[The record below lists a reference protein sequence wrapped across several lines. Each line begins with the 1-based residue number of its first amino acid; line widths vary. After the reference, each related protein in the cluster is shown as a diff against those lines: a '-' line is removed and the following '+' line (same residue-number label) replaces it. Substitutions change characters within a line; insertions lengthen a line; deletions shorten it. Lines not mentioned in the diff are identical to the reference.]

1 MPALKH
7 PDGGFSLPV
16 APGETLLTALR
27 GAGLEVNAACGG
39 RGTCGKCKVR
49 VTSGTVNPVS
59 EAERRFLSEGEL
71 AGGVRLA
78 CLVRPEGEAG
88 VRLLGAEEKGHPIL
102 TDGFVP
108 DFVFDPVLRRETVLL
123 EPASLEAPLSL
134 DERLARAAGLEEVP
148 LAVLRRL
155 PFEGTRLS
163 LLTHDGEFLTAE
175 PEGDRGTEGVF
186 AAAVDIGTTTVVVS
200 LIDMETGRELGSASA
215 VNPQK
220 EHGQDVLTRITWV
233 QEAGMEAVERMQ
245 REIVLEL
252 EGLLLSLCEAHSV
265 SPLRVFQLNVG
276 ANATMT
282 HLLLG
287 VDPRSIGLSPYAP
300 QLRHRRY
307 ERASDLGFTR
317 IHPDARVLCLPQIS
331 SFVGGD
337 IVAGIVTADLTEA
350 QDNVLF
356 IDIGT
361 NGEMVLSRKGEI
373 FAASCAAGPALE
385 GMNISCGTRAQEGAV
400 EEAALRDGR
409 LSLSVIGKNT
419 KKPLGLCGSGIL
431 AVVREF
437 LAAGLI
443 TKRGN
448 IAKPEEVSPE
458 LRRFIG
464 ESEGK
469 RTLVLGEDAPS
480 LALTQRDVRQIQLAK
495 GAILSGA
502 LCLIAAAGLTP
513 EAVDRVVIAGQF
525 GRHLAPESLVGAGLI
540 PASLGDRIRYI
551 GNSSRTGAY
560 LSLVSRE
567 HHRRMTR
574 DIRGVRYIEL
584 SVLPGYE
591 RIFAEALLFD
601 KQVATSLGS

>member
-1 MPALKH
+1 MHDLRVRV
-7 PDGGFSLPV
+7 PDQGLSIPLEAG
-16 APGETLLTALR
+16 ADLLTALR
-27 GAGLEVNAACGG
+27 SAGLPINAACDG
-39 RGTCGKCKVR
+39 RGTCGKCRVR
-49 VTSGTVNPVS
+49 VLGGEAGPVS
-59 EAERRFLSEGEL
+59 EGERRFLSEKDL
-71 AGGVRLA
+71 ADGVRLA
-78 CLVRPEGEAG
+78 CFVRPESDLD
-88 VRLLGAEEKGHPIL
+88 VRLFDAQEKGHPIL

-108 DFVFDPVLRRETVLL
+108 DFVFDPPLRRESVVL

-134 DERLARAAGLEEVP
+134 DERLAGATGLEEVP
-148 LAVLRRL
+148 LSVLRRL
-155 PFEGTRLS
+155 PSEGTRFS
-163 LLTHDGEFLTAE
+163 VLTHDGEFLTAE
-175 PEGDRGTEGVF
+175 PEGKEAEEGVF

-200 LIDMETGRELGSASA
+200 LIDMGTGRELGSASD

-233 QEAGMEAVERMQ
+233 QEAGMEAVLQMQ
-245 REIVLEL
+245 REIVLKL
-252 EGLLLSLCEAHSV
+252 EELLLSICGEHAV
-265 SPLRVFQLNVG
+265 PPRRVFQLSVG

-300 QLRHRRY
+300 QLRRVRY

-350 QDNVLF
+350 KDNVLF

-361 NGEMVLSRKGEI
+361 NGEMVLSRRGEL

-385 GMNISCGTRAQEGAV
+385 GMNIGCGMRAQEGAI
-400 EEAALRDGR
+400 EEAALKDGR
-409 LSLSVIGKNT
+409 LSLTAIGGRE
-419 KKPLGLCGSGIL
+419 PIGLCGSGIL

-443 TKRGN
+443 TSRGN
-448 IAKPEEVSPE
+448 IVRAGEAPPE
-458 LRRFIG
+458 LRHLVG

-469 RTLVLGEDAPS
+469 RSLVLREGDPP
-480 LALTQRDVRQIQLAK
+480 LVLTQKDVRQIQLAK

-502 LCLIAAAGLTP
+502 LCLIEAAGLTP
-513 EAVDRVVIAGQF
+513 DAVDRVVIAGQF
-525 GRHLAPESLVGAGLI
+525 GKHLAPESLIGAGLL
-540 PASLGDRIRYI
+540 PASFGDRIHYI

-591 RIFAEALLFD
+591 RTFAEALLFR
-601 KQVATSLGS
+601 

>member
-1 MPALKH
+1 MKLTLKESSKQ
-7 PDGGFSLPV
+7 DLSLSV
-16 APGETLLTALR
+16 VPGETLLTALR
-27 GAGLEVNAACGG
+27 SAGLSINAACGG
-39 RGTCGKCKVR
+39 RGTCGKCRVR
-49 VTSGTVNPVS
+49 VLGGGAGPVS
-59 EAERRFLSEGEL
+59 EGERRFLSEKDL
-71 AGGVRLA
+71 ADGVRLA
-78 CLVRPEGEAG
+78 CFVRPEADLEVQLFDAQ
-88 VRLLGAEEKGHPIL
+88 EKGHPIL

-108 DFVFDPVLRRETVLL
+108 DFVFDPPLRRESVVL

-134 DERLARAAGLEEVP
+134 DERLAGAAGLEEVP
-148 LAVLRRL
+148 LSVLRRL
-155 PFEGTRLS
+155 PSEETRFS
-163 LLTHDGEFLTAE
+163 VLTHDGEFLTAE
-175 PEGDRGTEGVF
+175 PEGKDGEEGVF

-200 LIDMETGRELGSASA
+200 LIDMGTGRELGSASD

-233 QEAGMEAVERMQ
+233 QEAGMEAVLQMQ
-245 REIVLEL
+245 REIVLKL
-252 EGLLLSLCEAHSV
+252 EELLLSICGEHAV
-265 SPLRVFQLNVG
+265 PPRRVFQLGVG

-300 QLRHRRY
+300 QLRRVRY

-350 QDNVLF
+350 KDNVLF

-361 NGEMVLSRKGEI
+361 NGEMVLSRKGEL

-385 GMNISCGTRAQEGAV
+385 GMNISCGMRAQEGAI
-400 EEAALRDGR
+400 EEAALEEGR
-409 LSLSVIGKNT
+409 LSLTAIGGRE
-419 KKPLGLCGSGIL
+419 PIGLCGSGIL

-443 TKRGN
+443 TSRGN
-448 IAKPEEVSPE
+448 IARAEEAPPE
-458 LRRFIG
+458 LRHLIG
-464 ESEGK
+464 ASEGK
-469 RTLVLGEDAPS
+469 RSLVLREGDTP
-480 LALTQRDVRQIQLAK
+480 LVLTQKDVRQIQLAK

-502 LCLIAAAGLTP
+502 LCLIEAAGLTP
-513 EAVDRVVIAGQF
+513 DAVDRVVIAGQF
-525 GRHLAPESLVGAGLI
+525 GKHLAPESLVGAGLL
-540 PASLGDRIRYI
+540 PASFGDRIHYI

-591 RIFAEALLFD
+591 RTFAEALLFR
-601 KQVATSLGS
+601 

>member
-1 MPALKH
+1 MHRVKV
-7 PDGGFSLPV
+7 PDRGLSLPV
-16 APGETLLTALR
+16 APGTDLLTVLR
-27 GAGLEVNAACGG
+27 SAGLPVNAACGG
-39 RGTCGKCKVR
+39 RGTCGKCRVR
-49 VTSGTVNPVS
+49 VLEGEAGPVS
-59 EAERRFLSEGEL
+59 DAERRLLSDRDL
-71 AGGVRLA
+71 ADGVRLA
-78 CLVRPEGEAG
+78 CFVHPEGDVG
-88 VRLLGAEEKGHPIL
+88 VRLFDAQEKGHPIL

-108 DFVFDPVLRRETVLL
+108 EFVFDPVLRQEAVVL
-123 EPASLEAPLSL
+123 EPASLASPLSL
-134 DERLARAAGLEEVP
+134 DERLAGAAGLKEVP
-148 LAVLRRL
+148 LDVLRRL
-155 PFEGTRLS
+155 PSEETRFS
-163 LLTHDGEFLTAE
+163 VLTHDGEFLTAE
-175 PEGDRGTEGVF
+175 PAGEKGVF

-200 LIDMETGRELGSASA
+200 LIDMETGQELGSASD

-233 QEAGMEAVERMQ
+233 QEVGMEAVLQMQ
-245 REIVLEL
+245 REIVLKL
-252 EGLLLSLCEAHSV
+252 EELLLSLCGEHAV
-265 SPLRVFQLNVG
+265 PPRRVFQLSVG

-300 QLRHRRY
+300 QLRRRRY
-307 ERASDLGFTR
+307 ERASSLGFTR
-317 IHPDARVLCLPQIS
+317 IHPDARVLCIPQIS

-350 QDNVLF
+350 EDNVLF

-361 NGEMVLSRKGEI
+361 NGEMVLSRKGEL

-385 GMNISCGTRAQEGAV
+385 GMNISCGMRAQEGAV
-400 EEAALRDGR
+400 EEAALKDGR
-409 LSLSVIGKNT
+409 LSLTAIGGRE
-419 KKPLGLCGSGIL
+419 PIGLCGSGIL

-443 TKRGN
+443 TSRGN
-448 IAKPEEVSPE
+448 IARAEEAPPE
-458 LRRFIG
+458 LRHLIG
-464 ESEGK
+464 ASEGK
-469 RTLVLGEDAPS
+469 RSLVLREGDTP
-480 LALTQRDVRQIQLAK
+480 LVLTQKDVRQIQLAK

-502 LCLIAAAGLTP
+502 LCLIEAAGLTP
-513 EAVDRVVIAGQF
+513 DAVDRVVIAGQF
-525 GRHLAPESLVGAGLI
+525 GKHLAPESLVGAGLL
-540 PASLGDRIRYI
+540 PASFGDRIHYI

-591 RIFAEALLFD
+591 RTFAEALLFR
-601 KQVATSLGS
+601 

>member
-1 MPALKH
+1 MKLTLKESSKQ
-7 PDGGFSLPV
+7 DLSLSV
-16 APGETLLTALR
+16 VPGETLLTALR
-27 GAGLEVNAACGG
+27 GAGLPINAACDG
-39 RGTCGKCKVR
+39 RGTCGKCRVR
-49 VTSGTVNPVS
+49 VLGGGAGPVS
-59 EAERRFLSEGEL
+59 EGERRFLSEKDL
-71 AGGVRLA
+71 ADGVRLA
-78 CLVRPEGEAG
+78 CFVRPEADLEVQLFDAQ
-88 VRLLGAEEKGHPIL
+88 EKGHPIL

-108 DFVFDPVLRRETVLL
+108 DFVFDPPLRRESIVL

-134 DERLARAAGLEEVP
+134 DERLAGAAGLEEVP

-155 PFEGTRLS
+155 PSEETRFS
-163 LLTHDGEFLTAE
+163 VLTHDGEFLTAE
-175 PEGDRGTEGVF
+175 PEGKDGEEGVF

-200 LIDMETGRELGSASA
+200 LIDMGTGRELGSASD

-233 QEAGMEAVERMQ
+233 QEVGMEAVLQMQ
-245 REIVLEL
+245 REIVLKL
-252 EGLLLSLCEAHSV
+252 EELLLSICGKRAV
-265 SPLRVFQLNVG
+265 PPRRVFQLSVG

-287 VDPRSIGLSPYAP
+287 ADPRSIGLSPYAP
-300 QLRHRRY
+300 QLRRARY

-350 QDNVLF
+350 KDNVLF

-361 NGEMVLSRKGEI
+361 NGEMVLSRKGEL

-385 GMNISCGTRAQEGAV
+385 GMNISCGMRAQEGAV
-400 EEAALRDGR
+400 EEAALKDGR
-409 LSLSVIGKNT
+409 LSLTAIGGRE
-419 KKPLGLCGSGIL
+419 PIGLCGSGIL

-443 TKRGN
+443 TSRGN
-448 IAKPEEVSPE
+448 IARAEEAPPE
-458 LRRFIG
+458 LRHLIG
-464 ESEGK
+464 ASEGK
-469 RTLVLGEDAPS
+469 RSLVLREGDTP
-480 LALTQRDVRQIQLAK
+480 LVLTQKDVRQIQLAK

-502 LCLIAAAGLTP
+502 LCLIEAAGLTP
-513 EAVDRVVIAGQF
+513 DTMDRVVIAGQF
-525 GRHLAPESLVGAGLI
+525 GKHLAPESLVGAGLL
-540 PASLGDRIRYI
+540 PASFGDRIHYI

-567 HHRRMTR
+567 HHRRMTQG
-574 DIRGVRYIEL
+574 IREVRYIEL
-584 SVLPGYE
+584 SVRPGYE
-591 RIFAEALLFD
+591 RTFAEALLFR
-601 KQVATSLGS
+601 